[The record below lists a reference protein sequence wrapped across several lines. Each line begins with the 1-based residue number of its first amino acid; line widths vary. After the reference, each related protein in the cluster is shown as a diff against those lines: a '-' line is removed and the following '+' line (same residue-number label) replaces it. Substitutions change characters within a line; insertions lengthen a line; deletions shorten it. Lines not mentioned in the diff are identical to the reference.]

1 MGLLAENGKISP
13 EYFLLIIS
21 HFLQTRP
28 RPAMAQPSDPGSGP
42 GPLRSEREEA
52 EAEPVGLQ
60 ARRSSLSTGTAG
72 VCCGSGRKN
81 LNDFKQLK
89 QTYPQPPIVVFPTC
103 QKFYLLSILMNISWV
118 IGIQDVFLMEDNI
131 EATGADKK
139 FE

>member
-13 EYFLLIIS
+13 EYFQLIIS

-60 ARRSSLSTGTAG
+60 ARRSSLSAGTAG

-89 QTYPQPPIVVFPTC
+89 LLFVYTC
-103 QKFYLLSILMNISWV
+103 DTDEAWYWPAGKLIHNLLQWSSRLVKNSICCLYL
-118 IGIQDVFLMEDNI
+118 
-131 EATGADKK
+131 
-139 FE
+139 